1 MAQMKMR
8 RPRSQKRT
16 IARAIISHPTLTAQE
31 KKLALYL
38 LKEADENGVIK
49 DPALN
54 AFIEEVEQGVR
65 AGGTNGS
72 H

>member
-8 RPRSQKRT
+8 RPRRQKQA

-38 LKEADENGVIK
+38 LQFADENGVIK
-49 DPALN
+49 DPSINEMIGSALRPG
-54 AFIEEVEQGVR
+54 EDL
-65 AGGTNGS
+65 
-72 H
+72 